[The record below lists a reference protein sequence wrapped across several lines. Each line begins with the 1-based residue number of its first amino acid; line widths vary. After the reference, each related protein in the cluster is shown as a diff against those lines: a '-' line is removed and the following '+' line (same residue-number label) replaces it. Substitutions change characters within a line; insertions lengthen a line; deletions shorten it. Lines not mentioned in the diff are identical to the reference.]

1 MLSVK
6 RTTTNL
12 DVLKECGHEPL
23 QFYRFRPVVKLYNSM
38 LKLNSE
44 TLSRVLKVDL
54 GIFTL
59 PLLLDAQ
66 VIDAFQGLWR
76 CDVLVQAVRQGTS
89 IFI

>member
-1 MLSVK
+1 MDTSHCSFTGSGLLSSCIIACSDP
-6 RTTTNL
+6 TA
-12 DVLKECGHEPL
+12 
-23 QFYRFRPVVKLYNSM
+23 S
-38 LKLNSE
+38 SE

-76 CDVLVQAVRQGTS
+76 CDSFVQAVRQGTS
-89 IFI
+89 ISIQEFKAGQCGEMLRD

>member
-1 MLSVK
+1 MDTSNYGFTGAGLLSSCIIACSDP
-6 RTTTNL
+6 TA
-12 DVLKECGHEPL
+12 
-23 QFYRFRPVVKLYNSM
+23 
-38 LKLNSE
+38 SE

-89 IFI
+89 ISI